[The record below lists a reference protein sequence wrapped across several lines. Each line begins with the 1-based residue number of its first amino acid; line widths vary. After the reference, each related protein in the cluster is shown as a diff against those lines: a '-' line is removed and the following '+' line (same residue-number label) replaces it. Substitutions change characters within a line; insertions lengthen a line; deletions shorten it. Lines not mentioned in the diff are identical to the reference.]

1 MTLKFDNNEILVIND
16 TLFLSH
22 IGSESTDEMRY
33 VEIFEDGEV
42 SKTLL
47 RVPYPYSL
55 ENARWWIDFT
65 RQQYIDIGVHFNYAI
80 RRKCDQNMNLL
91 IGGIGI
97 NNIDSSSH
105 SAEIGYW
112 LDKSEWGQ
120 GLMPTIILY
129 FCKFIKKEKINCVLP
144 FSSISVLTAEIFS
157 QNERSRKVLIKCG
170 FKFDI
175 HIPQAYEKYGNFID
189 ADRYVLALDDVL

>member
-120 GLMPTIILY
+120 GLMPTIIYTFVNSLKKKRLIVFSLFLASVCLLLKY
-129 FCKFIKKEKINCVLP
+129 FHKMSDLVKYLLNVASNLIYTFLK
-144 FSSISVLTAEIFS
+144 LTKNMEILLM
-157 QNERSRKVLIKCG
+157 Q
-170 FKFDI
+170 
-175 HIPQAYEKYGNFID
+175 ID
-189 ADRYVLALDDVL
+189 TF